1 MNSIYIRSLNTGHCE
16 EYKGTR
22 TIAELK
28 KAMAR
33 QSQGIVGEVCVIT
46 ADNRC
51 YNFYDL
57 NEQFAIDYW
66 GGEA

>member
-1 MNSIYIRSLNTGHCE
+1 MNSIYIKSWRTGRCE
-16 EYKGTR
+16 EYTGTH

-28 KAMAR
+28 RAMKR
-33 QSQGIVGEVCVIT
+33 QAGGNKFDVYVVT
-46 ADNRC
+46 ADNRT
-51 YNFYDL
+51 YEMDDL